1 MEKPQAGEIAVL
13 RIVMALCCLVLAGG
27 PLVVHAQSPQP
38 ADASAQAE
46 EIVYPASF
54 FARYH
59 PVTALDMVRRVP
71 GFRLD
76 EGSGRRGFAEAA
88 GNVLINGERPST
100 KSDSLSSI
108 LSRIPA
114 GRVEKIVLI
123 RGNTAGYDLPGQ
135 TVIVDVRLKT
145 ATEAEHRWG
154 IDVEQDVDG
163 GPVTP
168 TGRLSRSVTGENLRY
183 DIGATVRRF
192 AINATSIER
201 LLLGEDRILGERRN
215 EDLIID
221 GLALE
226 LAGNTEIRRGANL
239 FHLNGKIN
247 FNHRTIQERSRRDA
261 LTADRIDRLVTERS
275 GQDRLRFELGADWS
289 RSFGPLDAKLIGL
302 GRRTDFDRFSSRD
315 DRQSDG
321 VPIVYR
327 QADSDSVE
335 TEIIGRIELDWKG
348 FSDHLLELDA
358 EGAINRL
365 ANALVF
371 TLDEGD
377 GPQVIPVPGANTLVR
392 ERRGDFG
399 LKDTWTR
406 GPWVV
411 EARMGAE
418 VSTIIQTGDARN
430 RRSFFFLKPRFMAA
444 WAPKPERNL
453 RLTIRRDVAQLNF
466 FDFVSATNF
475 ADEQL
480 ALGNPELK
488 PERTWLFEASFEQRF
503 GSIGVASLTPFYHRI
518 KDVQDLL
525 PLRDDL
531 EVPGNIGSGKRFGIR
546 WEMTFPL
553 DDWFGLPGARLDV
566 EGAAQRS
573 RVRDPVTGRP
583 RPLSF
588 ERRLRNDI
596 QFRQDFRRARVA
608 WGFEILQTAP
618 QPFFGIDEHV
628 LDDRGVSLDAFVE
641 TTRFFGFKIRI
652 RAENLIND
660 TSVRDRAVFTGLR
673 ALSPLDFIEA
683 RRRHV
688 GRSIILTAEGN
699 F

>member
-1 MEKPQAGEIAVL
+1 ML
-13 RIVMALCCLVLAGG
+13 RVLCCLAFAILPAVAA
-27 PLVVHAQSPQP
+27 AQPVPP
-38 ADASAQAE
+38 AERTGEAE

-100 KSDSLSSI
+100 KSDSLSDI
-108 LSRIPA
+108 LARIPA
-114 GRVEKIVLI
+114 ERVEKIVLI

-135 TVIVDVRLKT
+135 DVIVDVRLKT
-145 ATEAEHRWG
+145 AAEAVHRWR

-168 TGRLSRSVTGENLRY
+168 TGFLSRSATGAGLSY
-183 DIGATVRRF
+183 DLGATVRRF
-192 AINATSIER
+192 AINATSLER
-201 LLLGEDRILGERRN
+201 LLLGEARGPAELRD
-215 EDLIID
+215 EDLVID
-221 GLALE
+221 GVELE
-226 LAGNTEIRRGANL
+226 LAGNAEIRRGA
-239 FHLNGKIN
+239 HLVHVNGKIN
-247 FNHRTIQERSRRDA
+247 FEHRSDRELSRRDA
-261 LTADRIDRLVTERS
+261 LDPLADDRLVTEGGER
-275 GQDRLRFELGADWS
+275 DELRFELGADWS
-289 RSFGPLDAKLIGL
+289 RSFGPFSAKVIGL
-302 GRRTDFDRFSSRD
+302 GRRTEFDRLSSRD
-315 DRQSDG
+315 DRLLDG
-321 VPIVYR
+321 APLILR
-327 QADSDSVE
+327 RADTDSVE
-335 TEIIGRIELDWKG
+335 TEIIGRIELDWAG
-348 FSDHLLELDA
+348 VEEHLFELDA
-358 EGAINRL
+358 EGALNRL
-365 ANALVF
+365 SNVLLF
-371 TLDEGD
+371 TVDTGA
-377 GPQVIPVPGANTLVR
+377 GPEIVPVPGADTLVR

-399 LKDTWTR
+399 LKDTWSR

-411 EARMGAE
+411 EARLGAE

-430 RRSFFFLKPRFMAA
+430 RRSFFFMKPRFMTA
-444 WAPKPERNL
+444 WAPNPRRNI
-453 RLTIRRDVAQLNF
+453 RLNIRRDVAQLDF

-488 PERTWLFEASFEQRF
+488 PERTWILEASLEQRF
-503 GSIGVASLTPFYHRI
+503 GEIGVVTLTPFYHRI
-518 KDVQDLL
+518 EDVQDLL

-546 WEMTFPL
+546 WEMTLPL
-553 DDWFGLPGARLDV
+553 AEWIGLAGARLDV
-566 EGAAQRS
+566 EGSAQRS

-588 ERRLRNDI
+588 ERKVENDI
-596 QFRQDFRRARVA
+596 QFRQDFRHARLA
-608 WGFEILQTAP
+608 WGFEILQRAP
-618 QPFFGIDEHV
+618 LPFFGIDERV
-628 LDDRGVSLDAFVE
+628 LDDPGVSLDVFVE

-660 TSVRDRAVFTGLR
+660 PSARDRAVFTGLR
-673 ALSPLDFIEA
+673 ALTPLDFIEA
-683 RRRHV
+683 RRRRI
-688 GRSIILTAEGN
+688 GRSLILTAEGS

>member
-1 MEKPQAGEIAVL
+1 M
-13 RIVMALCCLVLAGG
+13 RIVLTLCCLVLAGAL
-27 PLVVHAQSPQP
+27 PAVVHAQSPQP
-38 ADASAQAE
+38 TDEDGQAE

-54 FARYH
+54 FARYR

-71 GFRLD
+71 GFRLN

-88 GNVLINGERPST
+88 GNVLVNGERPST
-100 KSDSLSSI
+100 KSDSLSDI
-108 LSRIPA
+108 LARIPA
-114 GRVEKIVLI
+114 ARVEKIILI

-135 TVIVDVRLKT
+135 DVIVDVRLKT
-145 ATEAEHRWG
+145 ATETVHRWK

-168 TGRLSRSVTGENLRY
+168 TGFLSRSATGENLRY

-192 AINATSIER
+192 AINATSLER
-201 LLLGEDRILGERRN
+201 LLLGEARSLGELRD
-215 EDLIID
+215 EDLVID
-221 GLALE
+221 GLELE
-226 LAGNTEIRRGANL
+226 LAGNTELHRGGNL

-247 FNHRTIQERSRRDA
+247 FNHRTMEELSRRTA
-261 LTADRIDRLVTERS
+261 QAADRIDRLVTERN

-289 RSFGPLDAKLIGL
+289 HSFGVLDAKLIGL

-315 DRQSDG
+315 DRESDG
-321 VPIVYR
+321 TPIVYR
-327 QADSDSVE
+327 LADSDSVE

-348 FSDHLLELDA
+348 MADHLLELDA

-365 ANALVF
+365 SNALVF
-371 TLDEGD
+371 TLDEGG
-377 GPQVIPVPGANTLVR
+377 GPRMIPVPGANTLVR

-399 LKDTWTR
+399 LKDSWTH

-444 WAPKPERNL
+444 WAPKAERNL
-453 RLTIRRDVAQLNF
+453 RLTVRRDVAQLNF

-488 PERTWLFEASFEQRF
+488 PERTWILEASFEQRF
-503 GSIGVASLTPFYHRI
+503 GSIGVATLTPFYHRI
-518 KDVQDLL
+518 TDVQDLL

-531 EVPGNIGSGKRFGIR
+531 EVPGNIGSGTRVGIR

-553 DDWFGLPGARLDV
+553 DDWLGLPGARLDV

-573 RVRDPVTGRP
+573 RVRDPVTGRK
-583 RPLSF
+583 RPLSL

-596 QFRQDFRRARVA
+596 QFRQDFHRARVA

-618 QPFFGIDEHV
+618 LPFFGIDERV

>member
-1 MEKPQAGEIAVL
+1 M
-13 RIVMALCCLVLAGG
+13 RIIIALCGLALLAGG
-27 PLVVHAQSPQP
+27 LPAVVHAQSPQP
-38 ADASAQAE
+38 ADEEGQAE

-54 FARYH
+54 FARYN

-71 GFRLD
+71 GFRLN

-100 KSDSLSSI
+100 KSDSLSDI
-108 LSRIPA
+108 LARIPA
-114 GRVEKIVLI
+114 ERVEKIILI

-135 TVIVDVRLKT
+135 DVIVDVRLKT
-145 ATEAEHRWG
+145 ATESVHRWK
-154 IDVEQDVDG
+154 IEVEQDVDG
-163 GPVTP
+163 GPLTP
-168 TGRLSRSVTGENLRY
+168 TGFLSRSATGENLRY

-192 AINATSIER
+192 AINATSLER
-201 LLLGEDRILGERRN
+201 LLLGEARSLGELRD

-221 GLALE
+221 GVELE
-226 LAGNTEIRRGANL
+226 LAGNTEIRQGRNL
-239 FHLNGKIN
+239 YHFNGKIN
-247 FNHRTIQERSRRDA
+247 FNHRTTEELSRRNA
-261 LTADRIDRLVTERS
+261 LIADLIDRLVTERN
-275 GQDRLRFELGADWS
+275 GRDRLRFELGGDWS
-289 RSFGPLDAKLIGL
+289 RSFGALDAKLIGL
-302 GRRTDFDRFSSRD
+302 GRRTDFDSFSSRD
-315 DRQSDG
+315 DRQDDG
-321 VPIVYR
+321 TPIVYR
-327 QADSDSVE
+327 LANSDSVE

-348 FSDHLLELDA
+348 TADHLLELDA

-365 ANALVF
+365 SNALVF
-371 TLDEGD
+371 TLDTGD
-377 GPQVIPVPGANTLVR
+377 GPQIIPVPGANTLVR

-399 LKDTWTR
+399 LKDTWTH

-418 VSTIIQTGDARN
+418 ASTIIQTGDASN
-430 RRSFFFLKPRFMAA
+430 RRSFFFLKPRFMTA
-444 WAPKPERNL
+444 WAPNPQRNI
-453 RLTIRRDVAQLNF
+453 RLSIRRDVAQLNF

-488 PERTWLFEASFEQRF
+488 PERTWIFEASMEQRF
-503 GSIGVASLTPFYHRI
+503 GEIGVVTLTPFYHRI
-518 KDVQDLL
+518 TDVQDLL

-531 EVPGNIGSGKRFGIR
+531 EVPGNIGSGRRFGIR
-546 WEMTFPL
+546 WEMTLPL
-553 DDWFGLPGARLDV
+553 AEWIGLAGARLDV
-566 EGAAQRS
+566 EGSAQRS

-583 RPLSF
+583 RPLSL
-588 ERRLRNDI
+588 ERKVQNDI

-618 QPFFGIDEHV
+618 LPFFGIDERV
-628 LDDRGVSLDAFVE
+628 LDDRGVSLDAFIE

-660 TSVRDRAVFTGLR
+660 TSVRERAVFTGLR

-683 RRRHV
+683 RRRRI
-688 GRSIILTAEGN
+688 GRSLILTAEGS